1 MDRLVQP
8 KDMTACI
15 DSKGSDDVEDDDPAK
30 PILTTNAAT
39 GVDMVHEFKR
49 GPEEHE
55 AGIY

>member
-1 MDRLVQP
+1 
-8 KDMTACI
+8 MTACI